1 MTPYFKMTPGKGLFL
16 RKHSTEAWHSHADW
30 AGSTIDLRST
40 SGYCTYVWGNL
51 VTVRSKKQAVV
62 PRSSAKAEFQAFAHG
77 VCYGIWLR
85 RNGEELKLSIQE
97 RRCIVITRVL
107 SA

>member
-1 MTPYFKMTPGKGLFL
+1 M
-16 RKHSTEAWHSHADW
+16 
-30 AGSTIDLRST
+30 
-40 SGYCTYVWGNL
+40 
-51 VTVRSKKQAVV
+51 RSKKQAVV

-85 RNGEELKLSIQE
+85 RNGKELKLSIQE

-107 SA
+107 SAYQKNPIDHNTTKHVEIDRHFIKEEIENGIIQLIYVLTSPQPADILTKVPKH